1 RLRLALTVAS
11 SFVQLLDSPWLQPT
25 FTKTDIIFIN
35 DSDFSQSC
43 VVRLDQPYVRQ
54 SLEVDKISSARKNRD
69 HHQVTDSLDQLAII
83 LLKLGFS
90 KALKDQKCR
99 RDYDLRAP
107 AADNCIRSVYD
118 VMAARKW
125 QSKISDFVGQNYAEI
140 VSWCFDGNR
149 SAP

>member
-1 RLRLALTVAS
+1 M
-11 SFVQLLDSPWLQPT
+11 
-25 FTKTDIIFIN
+25 
-35 DSDFSQSC
+35 
-43 VVRLDQPYVRQ
+43 RQ

-83 LLKLGFS
+83 ILLELGFS
-90 KALKDQKCR
+90 KALKDHKCR

-125 QSKISDFVGQNYAEI
+125 QSKISDFVGQNYAKI

-149 SAP
+149 SARDR